1 MKIFKKIFFQL
12 VILILKKYKLI
23 RKKKYIRL
31 KKVIAIKTNE
41 NFLLQKKYLELKE
54 FFKKDILKDITI
66 SHFINQ
72 VSVLSSQKMI
82 PTYREKQNKIN
93 QFEKIIY
100 FSKDILNEENKFI
113 KKDRSFALNNIDLN
127 LQKYLNYKNG
137 YFIEMG
143 ANDGVTQSNTL
154 FYELNYNWNG
164 ILIEP
169 NFNNFLYLKFL
180 RSNKN
185 KFYNF
190 ACVSNDYKENFIDL
204 EYDDLKTS
212 VKNKEINKNQGISYI
227 CKTRTLNDILIDASA
242 PALIDFFSLDVEGYE
257 YEVLNGINF
266 DSFNF
271 KYLLIETNKF
281 ELINNYLKKKKYK
294 YIEKLSYHD
303 YLFRFDN

>member
-281 ELINNYLKKKKYK
+281 ELINNYLKKKN
-294 YIEKLSYHD
+294 I
-303 YLFRFDN
+303 NI